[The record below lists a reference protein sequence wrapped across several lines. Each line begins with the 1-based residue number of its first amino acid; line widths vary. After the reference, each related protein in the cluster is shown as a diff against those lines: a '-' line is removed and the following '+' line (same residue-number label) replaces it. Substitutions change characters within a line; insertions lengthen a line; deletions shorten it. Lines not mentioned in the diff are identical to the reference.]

1 MTNILIRRENRDT
14 ATKKHTGRM
23 VSDDEGRDEVGEST
37 SQGTPKVAAST
48 GSWDEARK
56 DTPLETERAC
66 ALAKT

>member
-1 MTNILIRRENRDT
+1 
-14 ATKKHTGRM
+14 M

-56 DTPLETERAC
+56 DTPLETERAS